1 MAMSIETI
9 NCGDSLRADNIDA
22 LYTRLLLLLAN
33 GKQVALDCSQLDY
46 IDTAALQMLVAFSK
60 EAAIHGQAVI
70 WDKTNTTFLK
80 QLRLLG
86 LEQVISISDAEVVEC

>member
-1 MAMSIETI
+1 MSIETI
-9 NCGDSLRADNIDA
+9 NCGDSLRADNIEA
-22 LYTRLLLLLAN
+22 LYARLLLLLAN
-33 GKQVALDCSQLDY
+33 GKQVSLDCSQLDY
-46 IDTAALQMLVAFSK
+46 IDTAALQMLMAFSK

-86 LEQVISISDAEVVEC
+86 LEQAVTMNNAEVV

>member
-1 MAMSIETI
+1 MSIETI
-9 NCGDSLRADNIDA
+9 NCGDYLKADNIDA

-46 IDTAALQMLVAFSK
+46 IDTAALQMLLAFSK

-70 WDKTNTTFLK
+70 WDKTNKTFLK

-86 LEQVISISDAEVVEC
+86 LEKAMSINSTEVA